1 VTSPTV
7 AFEAAVDQ
15 HEPMARPVLDA
26 QRAILAIVG
35 FIGGVFL
42 TKAFGLA
49 GFIALLLLLVLGVP
63 LLAVIS
69 ARRSAA
75 RSARDHH
82 SPGAA

>member
-1 VTSPTV
+1 
-7 AFEAAVDQ
+7 
-15 HEPMARPVLDA
+15 VLDA
-26 QRAILAIVG
+26 QRAILAVVG

-75 RSARDHH
+75 RSAGKE
-82 SPGAA
+82 SPR